1 MQKLRSTSFLIDLCI
16 FVLLFISAHAQS
28 EVEKATV
35 VSQGKSEY
43 KLISTLRTS
52 SFESELNAA
61 AKQGYRL
68 EKLAKAGN
76 SSGVAGLVVRS
87 NNSSAVQYEYK
98 LLAVTGFSPS
108 KKEVE
113 EAVSQGFMFRGLTVD
128 PKFIY
133 TELNGLTPSLS
144 VVVAIMERRLGE
156 TRRRFEYKFLPGAN
170 VKTRQQELNAA
181 ITEGFYPID
190 MLWGLLVLSR
200 NLENPGAESGTR
212 EYRYLATSKISTMEK
227 EMNKLA
233 EEGYQFHL
241 GSNGSKTIMSRLVTN
256 KSRMFEYKIFWSLGT
271 PTMKKKLL
279 ETARQG
285 YIYLPTPGAMD
296 GMNAVMERPLSA
308 GSGNRQYEYKFLAI
322 SKEKTMQKELNEA
335 LDAGY
340 QFLDLA
346 TQYEKLIVLGRN
358 LETGAKPV
366 KQNVEKVGS
375 PHEVLIARAKSL
387 ELNTPSAMRN
397 AKSGR

>member
-1 MQKLRSTSFLIDLCI
+1 MQKLQSTSFLIGLCR

-35 VSQGKSEY
+35 VSHGKSEY
-43 KLISTLRTS
+43 KLISTIRTS

-68 EKLAKAGN
+68 EKLAKAGI
-76 SSGVAGLVVRS
+76 SSGVVGLVVRS

-128 PKFIY
+128 TKF
-133 TELNGLTPSLS
+133 NGLTPYSLPD
-144 VVVAIMERRLGE
+144 VVAILERRLGE
-156 TRRRFEYKFLPGAN
+156 TRQRFEYKFLPGAN
-170 VKTRQQELNAA
+170 VKTQQQELNAA

-190 MLWGLLVLSR
+190 MLWGLIVLSR
-200 NLENPGAESGTR
+200 NLENPGAENGTR
-212 EYRYLATSKISTMEK
+212 EYRYLATTKISTMEK

-271 PTMKKKLL
+271 TTMKKKLL
-279 ETARQG
+279 ETAQQG

-296 GMNAVMERPLSA
+296 GMNVVMERPLSA
-308 GSGNRQYEYKFLAI
+308 ESGNRQYEYKFLAT

-346 TQYEKLIVLGRN
+346 TQYEKLIVLGRK
-358 LETGAKPV
+358 LETGTKPV

>member
-1 MQKLRSTSFLIDLCI
+1 MSEKESHIPVLIKRDVGSYRESNQMWSKGVCMQKLRSTPFLIGLCG

-43 KLISTLRTS
+43 KLISTTRTS
-52 SFESELNAA
+52 TFENELNAA

-68 EKLAKAGN
+68 EKLAKGGI
-76 SSGVAGLVVRS
+76 SSGIAGLVVRS

-98 LLAVTGFSPS
+98 LLAPS
-108 KKEVE
+108 RLKKVE
-113 EAVSQGFMFRGLTVD
+113 EAVSQGFIFRGLTVD
-128 PKFIY
+128 
-133 TELNGLTPSLS
+133 TNSNGLTPFSFPEVGAL
-144 VVVAIMERRLGE
+144 MERRLGE
-156 TRRRFEYKFLPGAN
+156 TRRRFEYKILTRAN
-170 VKTRQQELNAA
+170 VKTKQQELNAA

-190 MLWGLLVLSR
+190 MLWGLIVLGR
-200 NLENPGAESGTR
+200 NLENPGAENGTR
-212 EYRYLATSKISTMEK
+212 EYRYLATTKISTMEK

-233 EEGYQFHL
+233 GEGFQFHL

-256 KSRMFEYKIFWSLGT
+256 KSRMFEYKIFWT
-271 PTMKKKLL
+271 PMTVFMKKELL
-279 ETARQG
+279 ETAQQG

-308 GSGNRQYEYKFLAI
+308 GPGNRQYEYKFLAT

-346 TQYEKLIVLGRN
+346 TLGEKLIVLGRN
-358 LETGAKPV
+358 LETGTKPV
-366 KQNVEKVGS
+366 KQNVE
-375 PHEVLIARAKSL
+375 
-387 ELNTPSAMRN
+387 
-397 AKSGR
+397 